1 MIRSVLRQYNLR
13 LRVFRCVSGRRCL
26 RGSVSAD
33 CRLRGLRQMHG
44 FRQICCL
51 AVSACSLRVSRLFL
65 RDGFRM
71 QNGFRTDAV
80 CQRTRTWF
88 LQVWFPALHA
98 GFLRAPVWF
107 RQVWFPAL
115 HAGFLRAPVWFRQVW
130 FPAPDAGFLR
140 APVWFRQVLYLR
152 LRVCCLRV
160 CCLRDGFPEP
170 GAVPEIFRA
179 AGCSSSAAVKP
190 DVPVFFEAVCR
201 FRPADGLP
209 AVRIP
214 WNLYLSFRH
223 CSGATSQQLGI
234 FRGPFRDEQ
243 TVTRSPS

>member
-1 MIRSVLRQYNLR
+1 MKYASLIRSVLRQYDLR
-13 LRVFRCVSGRRCL
+13 LRVFRCVPGRRCL

-33 CRLRGLRQMHG
+33 CRLRGLRRMHG

-51 AVSACSLRVSRLFL
+51 AESACSLRVSRLFL

-80 CQRTRTWF
+80 
-88 LQVWFPALHA
+88 
-98 GFLRAPVWF
+98 FLRGLVCFLRDGSLSDAV
-107 RQVWFPAL
+107 
-115 HAGFLRAPVWFRQVW
+115 HLRAPVWFRQVW

-152 LRVCCLRV
+152 LRVCCLRVCCLRV

-214 WNLYLSFRH
+214 
-223 CSGATSQQLGI
+223 
-234 FRGPFRDEQ
+234 
-243 TVTRSPS
+243 